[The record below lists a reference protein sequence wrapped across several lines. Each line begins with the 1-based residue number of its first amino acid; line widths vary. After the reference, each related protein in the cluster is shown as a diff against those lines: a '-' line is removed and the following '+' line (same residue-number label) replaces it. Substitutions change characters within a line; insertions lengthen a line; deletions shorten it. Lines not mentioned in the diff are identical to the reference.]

1 MWTSLNVTGDNMAV
15 RCIECGSRDVESD
28 YLEDDLDG
36 EVYEFECNNCGE
48 IFDTY
53 DLEDARAAREE
64 DDC

>member
-1 MWTSLNVTGDNMAV
+1 MAV

-28 YLEDDLDG
+28 YLEDDIDG

-53 DLEDARAAREE
+53 DLEDAWAAALEE